1 MKLSNNFKVGLFVSI
16 TTILIIGVIVVGAY
30 KKGFFEMEE
39 SFTLASKTGE
49 GIKEGMPVIFSGF
62 NIGRVVSSD
71 LDDKGVVL
79 VTITVL
85 KRHTKWIHS
94 DSKFTLE
101 KPLFAAPRIVITTDN
116 IKSTLLSSKQVPILT
131 EISDINELIKKGQ
144 PILDQVKRIVEHV
157 ETVTKN
163 LADPQGDVN
172 RILSNTQRLTAKK
185 SLLEMAVSD
194 PQSVQAVN
202 DSLKKLK
209 DIMTKLDS
217 IAAKTDEQMYGNDG
231 ALPLIRGILKDILLK
246 LRKLNVTVDNINNIT
261 TSASDSTK
269 DLKYLRGE
277 LDNTVNSI
285 SELVA
290 KLDRI
295 LSSFKKDPEFELP

>member
-1 MKLSNNFKVGLFVSI
+1 MKLSNNLKVGLFVAI
-16 TTILIIGVIVVGAY
+16 TTTLIIGVLVVGAY

-71 LDDKGVVL
+71 LDDKGIVL
-79 VTITVL
+79 VKIIVL
-85 KRHTKWIHS
+85 KRHTKWIRS
-94 DSKFTLE
+94 DSRFTLE
-101 KPLFAAPRIVITTDN
+101 KPLFAAPRIVISTDN
-116 IKSTLLSSKQVPILT
+116 MQSPLLSSKNIPTLT
-131 EISDINELIKKGQ
+131 EVSDINELIKKGQ

-157 ETVTKN
+157 EIVTAN
-163 LADPQGDVN
+163 LADPRGDVN
-172 RILSNTQRLTAKK
+172 KILGNTQRLT
-185 SLLEMAVSD
+185 
-194 PQSVQAVN
+194 N
-202 DSLKKLK
+202 KLNN
-209 DIMTKLDS
+209 IMSKLDS
-217 IAAKTDEQMYGNDG
+217 IAGKTDDQLYGNNG

-246 LRKLNVTVDNINNIT
+246 LRKLDVTVDNINKISTN
-261 TSASDSTK
+261 ASDSTK

>member
-1 MKLSNNFKVGLFVSI
+1 MKLSNNLKVGLFVAI
-16 TTILIIGVIVVGAY
+16 TTTLIIGFLLVGAY

-79 VTITVL
+79 VKIIVL
-85 KRHTKWIHS
+85 KRHTKWIRS
-94 DSKFTLE
+94 DSRFTLE
-101 KPLFAAPRIVITTDN
+101 KPLFAAPRIVISTDN
-116 IKSTLLSSKQVPILT
+116 MQSPLLSSKNVPTLT
-131 EISDINELIKKGQ
+131 EVSDINELIKKGQ

-157 ETVTKN
+157 EIVTKN
-163 LADPQGDVN
+163 LADPRGDVN
-172 RILSNTQRLTAKK
+172 KILGNTQKLT
-185 SLLEMAVSD
+185 
-194 PQSVQAVN
+194 N
-202 DSLKKLK
+202 KLNG
-209 DIMTKLDS
+209 IMSKLDS
-217 IAAKTDEQMYGNDG
+217 IAGKTDEQLYGNNG

-246 LRKLNVTVDNINNIT
+246 LRKLDATVDNINKISTN
-261 TSASDSTK
+261 ASDSTK

-290 KLDRI
+290 KLDKI

>member
-1 MKLSNNFKVGLFVSI
+1 MKLSNNFKVGLFISI
-16 TTILIIGVIVVGAY
+16 TTALIIGVIVVGAY

>member
-1 MKLSNNFKVGLFVSI
+1 MKLSNNLKVGLFVAI
-16 TTILIIGVIVVGAY
+16 TTTLIIGVLAVGAY

-79 VTITVL
+79 VKITVL
-85 KRHTKWIHS
+85 KRHTKWIRS
-94 DSKFTLE
+94 DSRFTLE
-101 KPLFAAPRIVITTDN
+101 KPLFAAPRIVISTDN
-116 IKSTLLSSKQVPILT
+116 MQSPLLSSKYIPTLT
-131 EISDINELIKKGQ
+131 EVSDINELIKKGQ

-163 LADPQGDVN
+163 LADPHGDVN
-172 RILSNTQRLTAKK
+172 KTLGNTQRLT
-185 SLLEMAVSD
+185 
-194 PQSVQAVN
+194 
-202 DSLKKLK
+202 KKLN
-209 DIMTKLDS
+209 DIMIKIDS
-217 IAAKTDEQMYGNDG
+217 IAGKTDEQLYGNDG
-231 ALPLIRGILKDILLK
+231 AMLLIRGILKDILLK
-246 LRKLNVTVDNINNIT
+246 LRKLSVTVDNINNIST
-261 TSASDSTK
+261 NASDSTK

-285 SELVA
+285 SELVG
-290 KLDRI
+290 KLDKI
-295 LSSFKKDPEFELP
+295 ISSFKKDPEFELP

>member
-1 MKLSNNFKVGLFVSI
+1 MKLNNNLKVGLFVAI
-16 TTILIIGVIVVGAY
+16 TTTLIIGVLAVGAY

-79 VTITVL
+79 VKITVL
-85 KRHTKWIHS
+85 KRHTKWIRS
-94 DSKFTLE
+94 DSRFTLE
-101 KPLFAAPRIVITTDN
+101 KPLFAAPRIVISTDN
-116 IKSTLLSSKQVPILT
+116 MQSPLLSSKNVPTLT
-131 EISDINELIKKGQ
+131 EVSDINELIKKGQ

-157 ETVTKN
+157 EIVTKN
-163 LADPQGDVN
+163 LADPRGDVN
-172 RILSNTQRLTAKK
+172 KILGNTQRLT
-185 SLLEMAVSD
+185 
-194 PQSVQAVN
+194 N
-202 DSLKKLK
+202 KLNN
-209 DIMTKLDS
+209 IMSKLDS
-217 IAAKTDEQMYGNDG
+217 IAGKTDDQLYGNNG

-246 LRKLNVTVDNINNIT
+246 LRKLDATVDNINKMSTN
-261 TSASDSTK
+261 ASDSTK

-290 KLDRI
+290 KLDKI